1 MISTFLGLETTL
13 RALMAMQRSMET
25 ASHNIANAST
35 PGYSRQR
42 VELAASSAYTIPSVM
57 RPGMPGQLGTGVDI
71 RGIKRVREEFLDRQ
85 WREENSRLGFWEARR
100 DALQKVELI
109 LNEPSPNGLGAALTS
124 FFNAWQELSKN
135 PESLAVRTAVIEEGK
150 TLCET
155 IRHLYGELQALQEDL
170 DYRLKVGVDE
180 VNTLAQQ
187 IADLNQQIA
196 RSLAVGDNPNDLLD
210 QRDLL
215 LDKLSRWTDFTVQ
228 EQPDGQVTVL
238 VGGQQLVNGSSYNS
252 WQVVNGQVVWTPAS
266 PTSTTTR
273 VNFQTGQLKGLLEV
287 KNYVGQ
293 VMVDL
298 NSLASTLITE
308 FNQIH
313 QQGYGLDGQTGRSFF
328 AGNGAADITLS
339 NDVLNTP
346 AALAAATANVINAN
360 PFTIASNTYPDPATP
375 LNLNGTFQIK
385 LSNSVSWSSV
395 ALVPSDSLNSIATK
409 INSTGAGVT
418 ATVQA
423 SGNQYQLVITSNSQ
437 AATIQFADDPT
448 THVLQ
453 QLGILLLPGDG
464 SNALALARLAN
475 DKTMPPSSPTGTF
488 GDFYRGL
495 VAGVGIQ
502 TVQAVR
508 MTENEKLL
516 VDQLENRRQAVMG
529 VSLDEEMANF
539 MKFSHA
545 YAAAARAM
553 TILDEALDIL
563 INRTGLVGR

>member
-25 ASHNIANAST
+25 AAHNIANAST

-42 VELAASSAYTIPSVM
+42 VELAASSAYTIPSVL
-57 RPGMPGQLGTGVDI
+57 RPAAPGQLGTGVDI
-71 RGIKRVREEFLDRQ
+71 TGIKRVREEFLDRQ
-85 WREENSRLGFWEARR
+85 WREENSRLGYWEAIR
-100 DALQKVELI
+100 DALGKVELI

-135 PESLAVRTAVIEEGK
+135 SESLAVRTAVIEEGK

-155 IRHLYGELQALQEDL
+155 IRHLYGELVALQSDL

-180 VNTLAQQ
+180 VNTLARQ
-187 IADLNQQIA
+187 IAELNQQIA
-196 RSLAVGDNPNDLLD
+196 RSRAVGDNPNDLLD

-215 LDKLSRWTDFTVQ
+215 LDKLSKWTDFTVQ

-238 VGGQQLVNGSSYNS
+238 VGNQQLVSVSGSSSIPNS
-252 WQVVNGQVVWTPAS
+252 WQVVNGQVVWAS
-266 PTSTTTR
+266 TNT
-273 VNFQTGQLKGLLEV
+273 VVGFQTGQLKGLIEV
-287 KNYVGQ
+287 RDRDVKQ
-293 VMVDL
+293 VIEDL
-298 NSLASTLITE
+298 NNLASTFIAK

-313 QQGYGLDGQTGRSFF
+313 QQGYGLDGQTNRSFF
-328 AGNGAADITLS
+328 TGTGAADITLS
-339 NDVLNTP
+339 NDVFNTP
-346 AALAAATANVINAN
+346 VALAAANANVTNTN
-360 PFTIASNTYPDPATP
+360 PFTVASNYYLDPTAP
-375 LNLNGTFQIK
+375 LNLSGTFQIK
-385 LSNSVSWSSV
+385 LSNSANWSSV
-395 ALVPSDSLNSIATK
+395 TLAPTDSLNSIATK
-409 INSTGAGVT
+409 INSAGAGVT
-418 ATVQA
+418 AAVKQN
-423 SGNQYQLVITSNSQ
+423 GNQYWLEITSNSQ
-437 AATIQFADDPT
+437 TAIQFADDPT

-453 QLGILLLPGDG
+453 QLGVLLLPGDG
-464 SNALALARLAN
+464 SNALALAQLASS
-475 DKTMPPSSPTGTF
+475 KTMPPSSPTGTF

-495 VAGVGIQ
+495 VAEVGIASA
-502 TVQAVR
+502 QAVR
-508 MTENEKLL
+508 MTDNSKLL
-516 VDQLENRRQAVMG
+516 VDQLDNRRQAVMG

>member
-13 RALMAMQRSMET
+13 RALMATQRSMET

-71 RGIKRVREEFLDRQ
+71 AEIKRVREEFLDRQ
-85 WREENSRLGFWEARR
+85 WREENSRLGSWEAQR

-124 FFNAWQELSKN
+124 FFNSWQELSKN

-155 IRHLYGELQALQEDL
+155 IRHLYDELQALQEDL

-196 RSLAVGDNPNDLLD
+196 RSRAVGDNPNDLLD

-215 LDKLSRWTDFTVQ
+215 LDKLSKWTDFTVQ

-252 WQVVNGQVVWTPAS
+252 WQVVNGRVEWTPAS
-266 PTSTTTR
+266 PTSTTTP
-273 VNFQTGQLKGLLEV
+273 VDFQTGQLKGLLEV

-298 NSLASTLITE
+298 NTLASTLITE
-308 FNQIH
+308 FNQRH

-328 AGNGAADITLS
+328 AGSGAADITLS

-346 AALAAATANVINAN
+346 AALAAATANIINTN
-360 PFTIASNTYPDPATP
+360 PFTVVSNSYPDPTAP

-385 LSNSVSWSSV
+385 LSNSTNWSSV
-395 ALVPSDSLNSIATK
+395 TVVSTDSLNSIATK
-409 INSTGAGVT
+409 INSAGVGVT
-418 ATVQA
+418 ANVQQNG
-423 SGNQYQLVITSNSQ
+423 SQYRLVITSNGQ
-437 AATIQFADDPT
+437 TAIQFADDPA

-453 QLGILLLPGDG
+453 QLGVILLPGDG
-464 SNALALARLAN
+464 SNALALVQLAS

-495 VAGVGIQ
+495 VAEVGIASA
-502 TVQAVR
+502 QAVR

-553 TILDEALDIL
+553 TVLDEALDIL